1 MTRNHWMRLSAPV
14 SVEALLGGVR
24 GEQAGQSAAS
34 TARTLTLAPTESTAA
49 MKDVPPPADK
59 AAPTTGERKV
69 TPPKPPAPT
78 SFKLSAGTGFSAS
91 ADDSIT
97 TRSARA
103 GDSFTATVSENVKD
117 AAGHVVIP
125 AGARV
130 SGTIVRADPAPNP
143 RATGTLELSVSS
155 VSVRGRSYSLAAT
168 VESKDTVM
176 QGRGVTGADA
186 AKVAG
191 GAAIGALAGK
201 LLGKNAKGAVIGHT
215 DPPSLAAGD
224 DVNLR
229 LVVPLHH
236 LMTHRRERV
245 ERSLSEAV
253 AFQIDDVGEGLVVE
267 AGCRHGIGE

>member
-1 MTRNHWMRLSAPV
+1 MTRNHWMRLSAAV
-14 SVEALLGGVR
+14 SVAALLGCVK
-24 GEQAGQSAAS
+24 GEQAGQSAES
-34 TARTLTLAPTESTAA
+34 TARNLTLAPTESTAA

-59 AAPTTGERKV
+59 APPTTGERKV

-97 TRSARA
+97 TRSAKA

-201 LLGKNAKGAVIGHT
+201 LLGKNAKGAVIGG
-215 DPPSLAAGD
+215 AAGAAAGAAAASRSR
-224 DVNLR
+224 DVDVVLPKGAGLR
-229 LVVPLHH
+229 IRLTGAL
-236 LMTHRRERV
+236 T
-245 ERSLSEAV
+245 V
-253 AFQIDDVGEGLVVE
+253 A
-267 AGCRHGIGE
+267 AR